1 MVRVSLTVAF
11 SGESQSRRRK
21 NLVSPVKRAQLI
33 DDEGFQLVCRGR
45 KVTTTLGLDAFI
57 IPTKPKGK
65 LTSVDI
71 TLPQKIAVWKAYT
84 SEVGLYSKDCGAGGD
99 CYYKCIAD
107 KVYGDAAC
115 HPRVRADSIRYLVQH
130 KQEFIHTFV
139 GVEGGNKD
147 HQFYQYIQEH
157 SRIGTYAHSQIIDA
171 CLDAHGLIGV
181 FHTVTRDVDKETGI
195 ATSPWKATSFC
206 NTNNVNYA
214 DANVIHFNYY
224 EIDLHYQ
231 RFLYKGNEQPS
242 ASITCSS
249 ALTISSNTSNL
260 SEEVS
265 QSRAIITDDTAEAG
279 NIANSIRIQGDDQE
293 LISAFNKGDSSD
305 GQSSMANHIPLSC
318 LDIVKNRN
326 NGNNNDNSSSSNES
340 DNSNRISSGKCSNS
354 SDNNSNNGGNNNHCN
369 SSGSSVNSIGIND
382 ISSSCSDSSNTNS
395 IRIQQVLEC
404 SGGSVESNNNNN
416 SSNNNNNNSK
426 NSSCSSDSALLMRK
440 GGKEVAGD
448 QAAGQY
454 AKKNSISI
462 SCSNINKTNNSSSSR
477 EGNSNSNNN
486 NSSNSGG
493 NNSRRGNNGRTGS
506 GTSGS
511 EGNSDSNGGDHGGN
525 GGDNNNNN
533 SNNNRSSKGSNN
545 RRNSRH
551 NNSDSDSSSSDGVP
565 QLRGSGKEVV
575 GGRAA
580 GQNSSK
586 NNNSSSSSGGSKRNS
601 SSSSSNKIN
610 SSSSKRNSNS
620 NNNINNNNVNS
631 SSSSSSSKGNS
642 SSSRSNNDGSM
653 GGGEGG
659 NGGNSVDNGGG
670 NSGNGGG
677 SGGNNSTNSRDT
689 IGVTTHICVPG
700 TCCGLSGPQESNHI
714 GCGRN
719 VWAWCLDGEGFGSV
733 GVCNGCRGNGA
744 QNASGNGSSGGAPA
758 TGTRDSF
765 QTRRRTD
772 GNVSAPRGGRGTVST
787 TGALVGIGSLDAGD
801 KRQSSGYGVTSSS
814 RYNTRSSSSSS
825 VNRGRSIQ
833 GGSHSCEN
841 WIRDHP
847 GECCSYCPLQDSAS
861 TYRCNN
867 GLGQRIVSEGCLED
881 GEGKWGPCRGC
892 ISADIP
898 GEGTTSDTMGHAQ
911 ESGRN
916 PPTVGSAEGRNRRM
930 VADHMGG
937 SAGDSTDTSSA
948 RRGRSP
954 ANNSA
959 SSSSSVGR
967 GRSSSNGRSGNGQRG
982 RPPPPPREPEADAPP
997 GACPLCTNGQLFS
1010 NPASAIKHINR
1021 NHKNRS
1027 EEEHQQ
1033 LISVP
1038 IMKCYQCTKC
1048 RQSFGSASR
1057 LSAHVKRRNSSC
1069 SDAVLPE
1076 GAMVSNMVHSTCLT
1090 DAEYDGCCKLLLSPL
1105 KSLHPTWTRHII
1117 SICHELLGDM
1127 IITNNVN
1134 KNVMGTQALMLLPGV
1149 LEYVRD
1155 TKEIVT
1161 PTDDET
1167 PSPPIMRVVDCLRKI
1182 TEHPGQAASRI
1193 LWIAKSVK
1201 PPPPRR
1207 RRGMRAGDDNERSRT
1222 PLSDKASALTMTAKM
1237 NITMGKFTIA
1247 GKLLEQAEALLQRV
1261 ETLGEDSGEP
1271 ESDSLPLDD
1280 MIDKI
1285 RSLHPTRNSLDDLPP
1300 ISSDPSLSMTVS
1312 RRIVLDVCRGIHSNS
1327 CAGADGWEACVLKQ
1341 IFGNAEDMA
1350 QGAGEDDDLIG
1361 RLQKVINRI
1370 THGLM
1375 PKEVRYCLVRL
1386 KSVLIPKFD
1395 TGGHHIGYRPI
1406 GIMGHIARLIH
1417 KAVAKAAGFQ
1427 AKEYL
1432 YPMQVAVNTR
1442 GGCDIVIAAAQEAF
1456 DSGAVI
1462 QAQDVKNAYQTIRRS
1477 HIDKGILEGCPGAS
1491 SFFRWTYGDSFPLF
1505 DSRGNQFGECE
1516 TGVPQGDPASMLLF
1530 SLGYQPLLKEL
1541 DGLIKATEA
1550 DYRSTYPQEPDLPTG
1565 GKVIA
1570 FADDTIRVTS
1580 PQIAFQLV
1588 QPTIDLYVR
1597 YGLSVHKIYLYGK
1610 NVSLLQDKPPD
1621 VTLSEEGGLICKSGI
1636 GTTPYCLDQLQRKVQ
1651 SVCIPGRAFHLL
1663 PSRYGTAHIKASTN
1677 TKLVYHTTTSSNAIQ
1692 LATIHETAQVFDD
1705 RIDDA
1710 LGAINGFT
1718 PNPTNSLVRALPMN
1732 AGGLGILNNSGIQLE
1747 TSRIQSKLRILEWIG
1762 DRPEEQNLATIT
1774 RQQLESITLG
1784 AHNQIPSDLDMSTLI
1799 TMDYKT
1805 ACATL
1810 KKARDKAYNVLAEEH
1825 ASNLATCPG
1834 GGPFAALFRCNQG
1847 GPGRQTRA
1855 FLRFATSV
1863 YSDVDYSDAA
1873 FSSLYRFHV
1882 AESPLGSANDHLY
1895 CKCNSPLPMGHDP
1908 SHAWHC
1914 KLLQSD
1920 FIRRHHGIVRDFRT
1934 FFRNVKPGA
1943 VTELEPA
1950 VGNDRG
1956 SYHRADLKIDDG
1968 IKLMV
1973 LDVVVTDSCNPTS
1986 IQHGHTHLDP
1996 DASTHHAVH
2005 KKQTRYN
2012 RTLDANSAVRNCLF
2026 PMSVCAS
2033 GRAGLEA
2040 RVLIELMGAN
2050 HKRAKKQLYDN
2061 IGRRCG
2067 HIGGQMMAKTLSQLT
2082 TTPPYMAQIGDPPLP
2097 PPPGDDE
2104 TDEQRANRN
2113 NHYSAHLR
2121 KVLRRGS
2128 TSSASRSRQGAT
2140 SASSETGDSNR
2151 DRSAHHNR
2159 SSSSRGGS
2167 SSSSSNSNHGND
2179 ASDSRN
2185 HRNSNDSHGLD
2196 RRANTT
2202 EQDSVDSSDQDDHD
2216 DQSQPMITARHCY
2229 FVLRGLL
2236 PYTEDAWFDIL
2247 AYELEEERD
2256 IPSRD
2261 FLMRILRSFEGEG
2274 LLHFTGQG
2282 ARTMVHFAKGSIAR
2296 RLERLQ
2302 QDYPQS
2308 YATCEEIFHRRR
2320 ADSSDDNDTG
2330 DDQLPRCQP
2339 TDTAVVFYV
2348 LMELSRYTNEMAAF
2362 DTLAYELSDLIPD
2375 RTILL
2380 DILNRFSS
2388 EGLIEIDDDDNN
2400 IITFAKGTIAERLK
2414 RLHREHP
2421 DEYDEW
2427 MEIWQNS
2434 DDPTANDVT
2443 VERGDGQ
2450 ASTSARNG
2458 DHTGDGDD
2466 NESDDGLN
2474 SEELYMKY
2482 AREDATGISGSPRAL
2497 NQSGSPSPPSHMT
2510 DRTNRN
2516 QTSSRSPSLPLPSSP
2531 SPSASSSSSSS
2542 SSSFHGGNSPN
2553 YLALMMRED
2562 GRSGTPGSMH
2572 ISNPDQDLL
2581 HSPTPDP
2588 NIRNQ
2593 DTGNFGSSF
2602 GIGINIGSSF
2612 GNGTLHDQNQGPSGV
2627 GSNNASVGSGTS
2639 NLHGMVL
2646 STGSLPFGDPSTS
2659 GRLLRSSSRPSSIPL
2674 RQPTGGVSSSSL
2686 TATGGRSSTVQACSS
2701 NVTNGLDKQGKDNNE
2716 NRK

>member
-1 MVRVSLTVAF
+1 MS
-11 SGESQSRRRK
+11 
-21 NLVSPVKRAQLI
+21 
-33 DDEGFQLVCRGR
+33 
-45 KVTTTLGLDAFI
+45 
-57 IPTKPKGK
+57 
-65 LTSVDI
+65 
-71 TLPQKIAVWKAYT
+71 
-84 SEVGLYSKDCGAGGD
+84 
-99 CYYKCIAD
+99 
-107 KVYGDAAC
+107 
-115 HPRVRADSIRYLVQH
+115 
-130 KQEFIHTFV
+130 
-139 GVEGGNKD
+139 
-147 HQFYQYIQEH
+147 
-157 SRIGTYAHSQIIDA
+157 
-171 CLDAHGLIGV
+171 
-181 FHTVTRDVDKETGI
+181 
-195 ATSPWKATSFC
+195 
-206 NTNNVNYA
+206 
-214 DANVIHFNYY
+214 
-224 EIDLHYQ
+224 
-231 RFLYKGNEQPS
+231 
-242 ASITCSS
+242 
-249 ALTISSNTSNL
+249 
-260 SEEVS
+260 
-265 QSRAIITDDTAEAG
+265 
-279 NIANSIRIQGDDQE
+279 
-293 LISAFNKGDSSD
+293 
-305 GQSSMANHIPLSC
+305 
-318 LDIVKNRN
+318 
-326 NGNNNDNSSSSNES
+326 
-340 DNSNRISSGKCSNS
+340 
-354 SDNNSNNGGNNNHCN
+354 
-369 SSGSSVNSIGIND
+369 
-382 ISSSCSDSSNTNS
+382 
-395 IRIQQVLEC
+395 
-404 SGGSVESNNNNN
+404 
-416 SSNNNNNNSK
+416 
-426 NSSCSSDSALLMRK
+426 
-440 GGKEVAGD
+440 
-448 QAAGQY
+448 
-454 AKKNSISI
+454 
-462 SCSNINKTNNSSSSR
+462 
-477 EGNSNSNNN
+477 
-486 NSSNSGG
+486 
-493 NNSRRGNNGRTGS
+493 
-506 GTSGS
+506 
-511 EGNSDSNGGDHGGN
+511 
-525 GGDNNNNN
+525 
-533 SNNNRSSKGSNN
+533 
-545 RRNSRH
+545 
-551 NNSDSDSSSSDGVP
+551 
-565 QLRGSGKEVV
+565 
-575 GGRAA
+575 
-580 GQNSSK
+580 
-586 NNNSSSSSGGSKRNS
+586 
-601 SSSSSNKIN
+601 
-610 SSSSKRNSNS
+610 
-620 NNNINNNNVNS
+620 
-631 SSSSSSSKGNS
+631 
-642 SSSRSNNDGSM
+642 
-653 GGGEGG
+653 GGEGG
-659 NGGNSVDNGGG
+659 NGGNSADYGGG

-677 SGGNNSTNSRDT
+677 SGGNNSTNSGDT
-689 IGVTTHICVPG
+689 TGATTHNCVPG
-700 TCCGLSGPQESNHI
+700 TCCGLSGPQESNHV
-714 GCGRN
+714 GCGRK

-733 GVCNGCRGNGA
+733 GVCNGCRGNG
-744 QNASGNGSSGGAPA
+744 NDNGSRGGAPA
-758 TGTRDSF
+758 TGIPVSS

-772 GNVSAPRGGRGTVST
+772 GNVSAPRGGLGTVST
-787 TGALVGIGSLDAGD
+787 TGALGGIDSLDAGGI
-801 KRQSSGYGVTSSS
+801 RQSSCHVDTSSS
-814 RYNTRSSSSSS
+814 RYDTRSSSSSS
-825 VNRGRSIQ
+825 SRNSVNRTQAFQS
-833 GGSHSCEN
+833 GSHSCEN

-861 TYRCNN
+861 TYRCHT
-867 GLGQRIVSEGCLED
+867 GLGQRIVSEGCL
-881 GEGKWGPCRGC
+881 GEGEGRWGPCRGC
-892 ISADIP
+892 ISTDIP
-898 GEGTTSDTMGHAQ
+898 GEGTISDTMGQAQ
-911 ESGRN
+911 ESDRN
-916 PPTVGSAEGRNRRM
+916 PPTGRSAGGRNRG
-930 VADHMGG
+930 AAANHLGG
-937 SAGDSTDTSSA
+937 SAGDSTGT

-954 ANNSA
+954 VNNSA

-967 GRSSSNGRSGNGQRG
+967 GRSSSNGRSGNGPRG

-1038 IMKCYQCTKC
+1038 IMKCYQCTMC
-1048 RQSFGSASR
+1048 RQSFGSVSK

-1090 DAEYDGCCKLLLSPL
+1090 DVEYDGCCKLLLAPL
-1105 KSLHPTWTRHII
+1105 KSLHPTWTSHII

-1127 IITNNVN
+1127 IIPNNVN

-1237 NITMGKFTIA
+1237 NITMGKFTVA
-1247 GKLLEQAEALLQRV
+1247 GKLLEQAEALLQRA

-1285 RSLHPTRNSLDDLPP
+1285 RSLHPTRNALDDLPP

-1312 RRIVLDVCRGIHSNS
+1312 RRTVLDVCRGIHSNS
-1327 CAGADGWEACVLKQ
+1327 CAGPDGWEACVLKQ
-1341 IFGNAEDMA
+1341 IFNNAEDMA

-1395 TGGHHIGYRPI
+1395 TGGHHIGHRPI

-1417 KAVAKAAGFQ
+1417 KAVAKAAGLQ

-1462 QAQDVKNAYQTIRRS
+1462 QAQDVKNAYQSIRRG

-1491 SFFRWTYGDSFPLF
+1491 SFFRWAYRDSFPLF

-1541 DGLIKATEA
+1541 DGLIKAAEA

-1565 GKVIA
+1565 GKVLA

-1588 QPTIDLYVR
+1588 QPTTALYAR

-1610 NVSLLQDKPPD
+1610 DVSLLQDQPPD

-1636 GTTPYCLDQLQRKVQ
+1636 GTTSYCLDQLQRKVQ

-1692 LATIHETAQVFDD
+1692 LATIHATALVFDD

-1718 PNPTNSLVRALPMN
+1718 RNSTNSLVRALPMN
-1732 AGGLGILNNSGIQLE
+1732 AGGLGILKNSGIQLE
-1747 TSRIQSKLRILEWIG
+1747 TSKIQSMLRILEWIG
-1762 DRPEEQNLATIT
+1762 DRPEEQHLATIT

-1784 AHNQIPSDLDMSTLI
+1784 AYNQIPNDLDMSTLV

-1810 KKARDKAYNVLAEEH
+1810 KKARDKAYNVLAEKH
-1825 ASNLATCPG
+1825 ASNLATSPG

-1847 GPGRQTRA
+1847 GPGRQTRV
-1855 FLRFATSV
+1855 FLKFATSV

-1882 AESPLGSANDHLY
+1882 AESPLGSANDHLF

-1920 FIRRHHGIVRDFRT
+1920 FIRRHNSIVKDFRA

-1950 VGNDRG
+1950 VGDDRG

-1968 IKLMV
+1968 IKPMV

-1986 IQHGHTHLDP
+1986 IQQEHTHLDP
-1996 DASTHHAVH
+1996 DASTHHAVY
-2005 KKQTRYN
+2005 KKHTRYN
-2012 RTLDANSAVRNCLF
+2012 RTLGANSAVRNCLF
-2026 PMSVCAS
+2026 PMSICAS

-2050 HKRAKKQLYDN
+2050 HKRAKKRLYDD

-2067 HIGGQMMAKTLSQLT
+2067 HIGGQMMAKTLSLLT
-2082 TTPPYMAQIGDPPLP
+2082 NTPPYMAQIGDPPLP
-2097 PPPGDDE
+2097 PPPGNDE
-2104 TDEQRANRN
+2104 TDELRANRS

-2121 KVLRRGS
+2121 RVLRRS
-2128 TSSASRSRQGAT
+2128 SASSASRPRQAVT
-2140 SASSETGDSNR
+2140 SASAGEGDSNHG
-2151 DRSAHHNR
+2151 RSAHHNNN
-2159 SSSSRGGS
+2159 SSSRGGS
-2167 SSSSSNSNHGND
+2167 SSSSSNSNQGND
-2179 ASDSRN
+2179 ARDSRN
-2185 HRNSNDSHGLD
+2185 HRNSNDSHGPD

-2236 PYTEDAWFDIL
+2236 PYIEDAWFDIL
-2247 AYELEEERD
+2247 AYELEEEND

-2282 ARTMVHFAKGSIAR
+2282 ERTTVHFAKGSIAR
-2296 RLERLQ
+2296 RLDRLQ
-2302 QDYPQS
+2302 QEYPQS
-2308 YATCEEIFHRRR
+2308 YAACEETFHRRR
-2320 ADSSDDNDTG
+2320 ADASDDNDTG
-2330 DDQLPRCQP
+2330 DDQCQP
-2339 TDTAVVFYV
+2339 TDTAAVFYV
-2348 LMELSRYTNEMAAF
+2348 LMELSRYTNEMVAF
-2362 DTLAYELSDLIPD
+2362 DTLAYDLSDLIPD
-2375 RTILL
+2375 RTTVL

-2388 EGLIEIDDDDNN
+2388 EGLIEFDDDDDN

-2421 DEYDEW
+2421 DEYADW
-2427 MEIWQNS
+2427 MEIWQHS

-2443 VERGDGQ
+2443 VERGVGQ
-2450 ASTSARNG
+2450 ARISARNG

-2474 SEELYMKY
+2474 NEALYMKY
-2482 AREDATGISGSPRAL
+2482 AREDAAGISGSPRAL
-2497 NQSGSPSPPSHMT
+2497 NQSGSPSSPSHMP
-2510 DRTNRN
+2510 DITNRN
-2516 QTSSRSPSLPLPSSP
+2516 QTSSRSPSLPLPSSS

-2553 YLALMMRED
+2553 YLVLMMSED
-2562 GRSGTPGSMH
+2562 GRSGTPGSTH
-2572 ISNPDQDLL
+2572 ISNPVQDLL

-2588 NIRNQ
+2588 HIRNQ
-2593 DTGNFGSSF
+2593 DTGNSGSSF
-2602 GIGINIGSSF
+2602 GIGINTGSYF
-2612 GNGTLHDQNQGPSGV
+2612 GNGNLHGQNQSPSGG

-2659 GRLLRSSSRPSSIPL
+2659 GRSLRSNSRPSGIPL
-2674 RQPTGGVSSSSL
+2674 RQPTGGISSSSL

-2701 NVTNGLDKQGKDNNE
+2701 NVTNGSDKQGKGNNE
-2716 NRK
+2716 TNRK

>member
-1 MVRVSLTVAF
+1 
-11 SGESQSRRRK
+11 
-21 NLVSPVKRAQLI
+21 
-33 DDEGFQLVCRGR
+33 
-45 KVTTTLGLDAFI
+45 
-57 IPTKPKGK
+57 
-65 LTSVDI
+65 
-71 TLPQKIAVWKAYT
+71 
-84 SEVGLYSKDCGAGGD
+84 
-99 CYYKCIAD
+99 
-107 KVYGDAAC
+107 
-115 HPRVRADSIRYLVQH
+115 
-130 KQEFIHTFV
+130 
-139 GVEGGNKD
+139 
-147 HQFYQYIQEH
+147 
-157 SRIGTYAHSQIIDA
+157 
-171 CLDAHGLIGV
+171 
-181 FHTVTRDVDKETGI
+181 
-195 ATSPWKATSFC
+195 
-206 NTNNVNYA
+206 
-214 DANVIHFNYY
+214 
-224 EIDLHYQ
+224 
-231 RFLYKGNEQPS
+231 
-242 ASITCSS
+242 
-249 ALTISSNTSNL
+249 
-260 SEEVS
+260 
-265 QSRAIITDDTAEAG
+265 
-279 NIANSIRIQGDDQE
+279 
-293 LISAFNKGDSSD
+293 
-305 GQSSMANHIPLSC
+305 
-318 LDIVKNRN
+318 
-326 NGNNNDNSSSSNES
+326 
-340 DNSNRISSGKCSNS
+340 
-354 SDNNSNNGGNNNHCN
+354 
-369 SSGSSVNSIGIND
+369 
-382 ISSSCSDSSNTNS
+382 
-395 IRIQQVLEC
+395 
-404 SGGSVESNNNNN
+404 
-416 SSNNNNNNSK
+416 
-426 NSSCSSDSALLMRK
+426 
-440 GGKEVAGD
+440 
-448 QAAGQY
+448 
-454 AKKNSISI
+454 
-462 SCSNINKTNNSSSSR
+462 
-477 EGNSNSNNN
+477 
-486 NSSNSGG
+486 
-493 NNSRRGNNGRTGS
+493 
-506 GTSGS
+506 
-511 EGNSDSNGGDHGGN
+511 
-525 GGDNNNNN
+525 
-533 SNNNRSSKGSNN
+533 
-545 RRNSRH
+545 
-551 NNSDSDSSSSDGVP
+551 
-565 QLRGSGKEVV
+565 
-575 GGRAA
+575 
-580 GQNSSK
+580 
-586 NNNSSSSSGGSKRNS
+586 
-601 SSSSSNKIN
+601 
-610 SSSSKRNSNS
+610 
-620 NNNINNNNVNS
+620 
-631 SSSSSSSKGNS
+631 
-642 SSSRSNNDGSM
+642 
-653 GGGEGG
+653 
-659 NGGNSVDNGGG
+659 
-670 NSGNGGG
+670 
-677 SGGNNSTNSRDT
+677 
-689 IGVTTHICVPG
+689 
-700 TCCGLSGPQESNHI
+700 
-714 GCGRN
+714 
-719 VWAWCLDGEGFGSV
+719 
-733 GVCNGCRGNGA
+733 
-744 QNASGNGSSGGAPA
+744 
-758 TGTRDSF
+758 
-765 QTRRRTD
+765 
-772 GNVSAPRGGRGTVST
+772 
-787 TGALVGIGSLDAGD
+787 
-801 KRQSSGYGVTSSS
+801 
-814 RYNTRSSSSSS
+814 
-825 VNRGRSIQ
+825 
-833 GGSHSCEN
+833 
-841 WIRDHP
+841 
-847 GECCSYCPLQDSAS
+847 
-861 TYRCNN
+861 
-867 GLGQRIVSEGCLED
+867 
-881 GEGKWGPCRGC
+881 
-892 ISADIP
+892 
-898 GEGTTSDTMGHAQ
+898 
-911 ESGRN
+911 
-916 PPTVGSAEGRNRRM
+916 
-930 VADHMGG
+930 
-937 SAGDSTDTSSA
+937 
-948 RRGRSP
+948 
-954 ANNSA
+954 
-959 SSSSSVGR
+959 
-967 GRSSSNGRSGNGQRG
+967 
-982 RPPPPPREPEADAPP
+982 
-997 GACPLCTNGQLFS
+997 
-1010 NPASAIKHINR
+1010 
-1021 NHKNRS
+1021 
-1027 EEEHQQ
+1027 
-1033 LISVP
+1033 
-1038 IMKCYQCTKC
+1038 MKCYQCTTC
-1048 RQSFGSASR
+1048 RQSFGSVSK

-1090 DAEYDGCCKLLLSPL
+1090 DAEYDDCCKLLLAPL
-1105 KSLHPTWTRHII
+1105 KSLHPTWTSHII

-1127 IITNNVN
+1127 IIPNNVN

-1247 GKLLEQAEALLQRV
+1247 GKQLEQAEALLQRV

-1280 MIDKI
+1280 MINKI
-1285 RSLHPTRNSLDDLPP
+1285 RSLHPTRNALDDLPP

-1312 RRIVLDVCRGIHSNS
+1312 RRTVLDVCRGIHSNS
-1327 CAGADGWEACVLKQ
+1327 CAGPDGWEACVLKQ
-1341 IFGNAEDMA
+1341 IFNNAEDMA

-1395 TGGHHIGYRPI
+1395 TGGHHIGHRPI

-1417 KAVAKAAGFQ
+1417 KAVAKAAGLQ

-1462 QAQDVKNAYQTIRRS
+1462 QAQDVKNAYQSIRRG

-1491 SFFRWTYGDSFPLF
+1491 SFFRWSYGDSFPLF

-1541 DGLIKATEA
+1541 DGLIKAAEA

-1565 GKVIA
+1565 GKVLA

-1588 QPTIDLYVR
+1588 QPTTALYAR
-1597 YGLSVHKIYLYGK
+1597 YGLTVHKIYLYGK
-1610 NVSLLQDKPPD
+1610 NVNILQDQPPD

-1636 GTTPYCLDQLQRKVQ
+1636 GTTSYCLDQLQRKVQ
-1651 SVCIPGRAFHLL
+1651 SVCIPGRALHLL

-1692 LATIHETAQVFDD
+1692 LDTIHETALVFDD

-1710 LGAINGFT
+1710 LGAINGFIR
-1718 PNPTNSLVRALPMN
+1718 NPTNSLVRALPMN
-1732 AGGLGILNNSGIQLE
+1732 AGGLGILKNSGIQLE

-1784 AHNQIPSDLDMSTLI
+1784 AYDQIPSDLDMSTLV

-1825 ASNLATCPG
+1825 ASNLATSPG

-1855 FLRFATSV
+1855 FLKFATSV

-1914 KLLQSD
+1914 KLLQAD
-1920 FIRRHHGIVRDFRT
+1920 MVRRHHSIVKDFRL

-1950 VGNDRG
+1950 VGDDRG
-1956 SYHRADLKIDDG
+1956 SYHRADLKVDDG

-1986 IQHGHTHLDP
+1986 IQQEHTHLDP
-1996 DASTHHAVH
+1996 DASTQHAVH

-2012 RTLDANSAVRNCLF
+2012 RTLGANSAVRNCLF

-2067 HIGGQMMAKTLSQLT
+2067 HIGGQMMAKTLSLLT
-2082 TTPPYMAQIGDPPLP
+2082 NTPPYLARIGDPPMP

-2121 KVLRRGS
+2121 RVLRRSS
-2128 TSSASRSRQGAT
+2128 TSSASRPRQAAT
-2140 SASSETGDSNR
+2140 SASAGAGDSNR
-2151 DRSAHHNR
+2151 VRSAHHSSN
-2159 SSSSRGGS
+2159 SSSRGGS
-2167 SSSSSNSNHGND
+2167 SSSSSSRNSNQGND
-2179 ASDSRN
+2179 ARGSRT
-2185 HRNSNDSHGLD
+2185 HRNSNDSHGSD

-2202 EQDSVDSSDQDDHD
+2202 EQDSADSSDQDDHD
-2216 DQSQPMITARHCY
+2216 DQSQPMITVRHCY

-2236 PYTEDAWFDIL
+2236 PYSEDAWFDIL
-2247 AYELEEERD
+2247 AYELEEEND

-2274 LLHFTGQG
+2274 LLHFTGQKEKP
-2282 ARTMVHFAKGSIAR
+2282 TIHFAKGSIAR
-2296 RLERLQ
+2296 RLDRLQ
-2302 QDYPQS
+2302 QEYPQS
-2308 YATCEEIFHRRR
+2308 YAMCEEIFHRRR
-2320 ADSSDDNDTG
+2320 ADASDDNDTG

-2339 TDTAVVFYV
+2339 TDTAAVFYV
-2348 LMELSRYTNEMAAF
+2348 LMELSRYTNEMVAF
-2362 DTLAYELSDLIPD
+2362 DTLAYDLSDLIPD
-2375 RTILL
+2375 RTTVL

-2388 EGLIEIDDDDNN
+2388 EGLIEFDDDDDD

-2421 DEYDEW
+2421 DDYADW
-2427 MEIWQNS
+2427 MDIWQHS

-2450 ASTSARNG
+2450 ARTSARNG

-2482 AREDATGISGSPRAL
+2482 AGEDAAGISGSPRAL
-2497 NQSGSPSPPSHMT
+2497 NQSGSPSSPSHMT
-2510 DRTNRN
+2510 DITNRN
-2516 QTSSRSPSLPLPSSP
+2516 QTSSRSPSLPLPSSS

-2542 SSSFHGGNSPN
+2542 SSSFHGGTSPN
-2553 YLALMMRED
+2553 YFALMMRED
-2562 GRSGTPGSMH
+2562 GRSSTPGSMH

-2581 HSPTPDP
+2581 HSPTLDP
-2588 NIRNQ
+2588 HIRNQ

-2612 GNGTLHDQNQGPSGV
+2612 GNGTLHDQNQGPIGV

-2639 NLHGMVL
+2639 NLHGMVS

-2659 GRLLRSSSRPSSIPL
+2659 GRLLRSNSRPSGIPL
-2674 RQPTGGVSSSSL
+2674 RQPTVGASSSSL

-2701 NVTNGLDKQGKDNNE
+2701 NATNGSDKQGKDNNE